1 MEELERGLSSLN
13 LAVNPA
19 ARIGCPARAMRLQG
33 RPDLNGREGVI
44 DSWSA
49 EKGRYA
55 FTVDGSGEKV
65 LLRPTNLDATDVV
78 TALLDDDRQPRDWMH
93 RGGLD
98 EPASFGG
105 LWRTPIDKGT
115 PAAADS
121 GDCQCGLPVCKQMIE
136 NGGRRVSCGICVAD
150 PVICWSCKKYFS
162 LYCVGP
168 GTNLFPAGAFQLG
181 QTDVLSEDPTDIT
194 ATGGVDESLKL
205 IHWADCPRC
214 GVALGAASMPTV
226 FRHMLAMKV
235 YSADGAVQ
243 NRNDNFKALRAE
255 AQGAFRQAIEAQ
267 ATDPTDKEKAIAA
280 CTRTISV
287 ANVIRSEHPH
297 HFDGSVRQ
305 MVLRAHALRARLE
318 DNHALKERLEAYF
331 VEQEYDRQSWR
342 FRDAR
347 VAGDMHLDL
356 QEIRQSYTGA
366 QLRQMLGPL
375 AAEADQQRS
384 RAMGMKPL
392 SEDTTDW
399 GYDRLDHE
407 CRELCFWVGQ
417 GRQNAMI
424 QMWDFRWSFKSI
436 AHAKD
441 YFQVLRRVKSEE
453 KNPPNAAV
461 KLTNQT
467 IAGLPADSDCIVL
480 VGHSNVSGMSG
491 MLGNTL
497 FRVGRICG
505 KVYVCFVHMQPRAG
519 QQPPDTQPMLDLASR
534 AVAKAWSAACEPRSV
549 RA

>member
-1 MEELERGLSSLN
+1 MSS
-13 LAVNPA
+13 
-19 ARIGCPARAMRLQG
+19 AR
-33 RPDLNGREGVI
+33 V
-44 DSWSA
+44 
-49 EKGRYA
+49 
-55 FTVDGSGEKV
+55 
-65 LLRPTNLDATDVV
+65 
-78 TALLDDDRQPRDWMH
+78 
-93 RGGLD
+93 
-98 EPASFGG
+98 
-105 LWRTPIDKGT
+105 
-115 PAAADS
+115 
-121 GDCQCGLPVCKQMIE
+121 
-136 NGGRRVSCGICVAD
+136 
-150 PVICWSCKKYFS
+150 
-162 LYCVGP
+162 
-168 GTNLFPAGAFQLG
+168 
-181 QTDVLSEDPTDIT
+181 
-194 ATGGVDESLKL
+194 
-205 IHWADCPRC
+205 
-214 GVALGAASMPTV
+214 
-226 FRHMLAMKV
+226 
-235 YSADGAVQ
+235 
-243 NRNDNFKALRAE
+243 
-255 AQGAFRQAIEAQ
+255 
-267 ATDPTDKEKAIAA
+267 
-280 CTRTISV
+280 TRTSST
-287 ANVIRSEHPH
+287 AAFARWCC
-297 HFDGSVRQ
+297 
-305 MVLRAHALRARLE
+305 ALRARLE

-356 QEIRQSYTGA
+356 QEIRQSYTNT
-366 QLRQMLGPL
+366 QLKQMVGPM
-375 AAEADQQRS
+375 AAEADQQMA

-407 CRELCFWVGQ
+407 CRELCFWMGK
-417 GRQNAMI
+417 GTRENAMI
-424 QMWDFRWSFKSI
+424 QIWDFRWSFKSI

-505 KVYVCFVHMQPRAG
+505 KVYVSYTDMLCR
-519 QQPPDTQPMLDLASR
+519 QQHPDTQPMLDLASR